1 MSEAL
6 LDHLWQ
12 STLLAC
18 AAVLLTL
25 VFRKNAAGIRFKILL
40 AASLK
45 FLLPFP
51 LLILLGAYLHGSAAP
66 GAGARGTTPQW
77 PLVVGRIVS
86 PAAFAG
92 VDLGVAIDSM
102 VGSDRSASQDS
113 PSDTAAAE
121 GGTSLESNAAEP
133 MTTTGAKAPAASA
146 RSHRVLPSWH
156 WSVGAW
162 VLLAWSIG
170 SVVLLFRWL
179 LQWIKL
185 RAVVAAATPLDIEA
199 PIPVRETA
207 TTLEPGIC
215 GILAPVLLLP
225 QGISTR
231 LTSNELDSVLEHELC
246 HWWRRDNLTG
256 ALHMLVAALFWFHPL
271 VWWLGWRLV
280 IERERACDEEV
291 IHSGAERQVY
301 AEAIL
306 KVCRLYLEPPL
317 LCAAGVSGGTLRQRI
332 EDIMTSQVGMRL
344 HFAKKCLLSA
354 AAAVAIAGPVV
365 VGLALGPHGL
375 AQAQDATAGA
385 STQHYQN
392 TEWNF
397 GLDLPAGW
405 IRFSPDLNSSPR
417 EVVRFGSGQ
426 SGKQLLI
433 VFRNFYDTQKGL
445 SAYITTDE
453 QELEKKGRTHFAT
466 GEATVGSRHV
476 TTLDFDRTEADGSI
490 WTTHQYLLTQGSLLY
505 TLSFGTNSKQPAT
518 LIPLED
524 SVATSFTFGPSVVQ
538 GGATSAVSTFT
549 MGALSANGTQ
559 HYQNTEWKFGLDI
572 PKGWNRFPPV
582 MANSPF
588 EVVRFGAGENGFQ
601 MLIIFRTYIDT
612 QAGLA
617 AHIAA
622 VEASLG
628 KAGFGNFVTGQMA
641 IGSRQVTTLDFN
653 RTNADGK
660 TWSCRQYFFV
670 DSALTYTLG
679 FGTSANP
686 GTVLAQEDSMAKS
699 FTFEP
704 ST

>member
-18 AAVLLTL
+18 AAALLAQ
-25 VFRKNAAGIRFKILL
+25 VFRKNAASIRFKILL

-45 FLLPFP
+45 FLIPFP
-51 LLILLGAYLHGSAAP
+51 LLILLGASLHGSAAP
-66 GAGARGTTPQW
+66 WPGVRGATPQW
-77 PLVVGRIVS
+77 PLVVSGIVS
-86 PAAFAG
+86 PAAFAR
-92 VDLGVAIDSM
+92 VDLGAAIDSM
-102 VGSDRSASQDS
+102 GASDHSASEAP
-113 PSDTAAAE
+113 PSGSTAAEVMMPAE
-121 GGTSLESNAAEP
+121 AT
-133 MTTTGAKAPAASA
+133 APAASA
-146 RSHRVLPSWH
+146 GSRWVPSSWH
-156 WSVGAW
+156 WSLGVW

-170 SVVLLFRWL
+170 SAVLLFRWL

-199 PIPVRETA
+199 PFPVRETA

-231 LTSNELDSVLEHELC
+231 LTSTEFDSVLEHELC

-291 IHSGAERQVY
+291 IHSGTERQVY
-301 AEAIL
+301 ADAIL

-354 AAAVAIAGPVV
+354 AAAAAIAGPVV
-365 VGLALGPHGL
+365 VGLALGPHAL
-375 AQAQDATAGA
+375 AQAQDVTAGN

-405 IRFSPDLNSSPR
+405 NRFSPDLNSSPR

-433 VFRNFYDTQKGL
+433 VFRNFFDTQKGL
-445 SAYITTDE
+445 SAYITVDE
-453 QELEKKGRTHFAT
+453 AALEKKGCTHFIT
-466 GEATVGSRHV
+466 GETTLGSRHV
-476 TTLDFDRTEADGSI
+476 TTLDFDRTDADGSI

-505 TLSFGTNSKQPAT
+505 TLSFGTNSKQPMT

-524 SVATSFTFGPSVVQ
+524 GIATSFTFGPIVQ
-538 GGATSAVSTFT
+538 GTATSATNTFT
-549 MGALSANGTQ
+549 LGAVSANGTQ

-572 PKGWNRFPPV
+572 PNGWSRFPPV
-582 MANSPF
+582 LANSPF
-588 EVVRFGAGENGFQ
+588 EVVRFGSGQNGYQ
-601 MLIIFRTYIDT
+601 ILVVFRSFVDA
-612 QAGLA
+612 QSGVA

-622 VEASLG
+622 VEETMG
-628 KAGFGNFVTGQMA
+628 KLGFGNFVTGQVML
-641 IGSRQVTTLDFN
+641 GSRPVTTLDFN
-653 RTNADGK
+653 RTNSDGG
-660 TWSCRQYFFV
+660 TWHARQYIFV
-670 DSALTYTLG
+670 DGALMYTLG
-679 FGTSANP
+679 FGTNAKP
-686 GTVLAQEDSMAKS
+686 EAVLAQEDSMAKS